1 MWWRRRDCCCPGFEA
16 RFSEAGE
23 RGVSIFFDDADTP
36 ARFILQ
42 HRSLEPGASLSDTES
57 PVSLVT
63 DTVIRFCPHCGA
75 NLDRWY
81 RRSLRRL
88 ARPDLAVRAAGSAV

>member
-1 MWWRRRDCCCPGFEA
+1 MWWRSREWCCLGFEA

-23 RGVSIFFDDADTP
+23 RGVSIFVDDADGA

-42 HRSLEPGASLSDTES
+42 HRSLEPGASLSETDG

-75 NLDRWY
+75 NLNRWY
-81 RRSLRRL
+81 RHSLRKL
-88 ARPDLAVRAAGSAV
+88 ARPDLAVQLGESAV